1 MLSFVVC
8 LAFRLRGTTIH
19 PAESAFWPT
28 TSGMHA
34 AAPLD
39 RGHSDRLRTF
49 GSLFDLESDSLI
61 FLQRTK
67 SAPLNRGVVDEHI
80 CSTTVGCD
88 KAKALLAVEPFDD
101 SLCHISRFLIV
112 PTLREPLPT
121 SREPLAEAVSPSA
134 ELVCHEIVRRLQIAQ
149 RAGNRK
155 GLQLRPFTPWW
166 RPACCSPSRSR
177 CARRCAETPPAS

>member
-67 SAPLNRGVVDEHI
+67 PTPNRGLVDEHI

-88 KAKALLAVEPFDD
+88 KAKALLAVEPFNG

-121 SREPLAEAVSPSA
+121 SREPSA
-134 ELVCHEIVRRLQIAQ
+134 
-149 RAGNRK
+149 GS
-155 GLQLRPFTPWW
+155 GLSK
-166 RPACCSPSRSR
+166 C
-177 CARRCAETPPAS
+177 

>member
-39 RGHSDRLRTF
+39 RGHSYRLRTF
-49 GSLFDLESDSLI
+49 GSLFNLESDSLI
-61 FLQRTK
+61 FPQRTK
-67 SAPLNRGVVDEHI
+67 SVPLNRGVVDEHI

-88 KAKALLAVEPFDD
+88 KAKTFLAVEPFDG
-101 SLCHISRFLIV
+101 SLCHTSRFLIV
-112 PTLREPLPT
+112 PTLAAALGW
-121 SREPLAEAVSPSA
+121 EAVSPSA